1 MAYASSRRKRR
12 SADDRVANAHWM
24 HAFRAIHTGESH
36 ASACSL
42 KRQPGAVSMVT
53 RLDGIETA
61 DRALLT
67 KARRKANVFDG
78 HDHLLH
84 TDLVRFIAYHGLLL
98 RKARLCLFHTW
109 QPFQGL
115 LDQQRSGR
123 SRHALH
129 VQDDLFESSGRLLR
143 ERHDL

>member
-1 MAYASSRRKRR
+1 
-12 SADDRVANAHWM
+12 
-24 HAFRAIHTGESH
+24 
-36 ASACSL
+36 
-42 KRQPGAVSMVT
+42 MVT
-53 RLDGIETA
+53 RLDGIEPSH
-61 DRALLT
+61 RALLM

-84 TDLVRFIAYHGLLL
+84 TDLVRFIAHHGLLL

-115 LDQQRSGR
+115 LDQERSGR

-129 VQDDLFESSGRLLR
+129 VQDNLFEFRGRLLR
-143 ERHDL
+143 ERHNL